1 MEALRAALARLCRP
15 EALLEGESYYHNAA
29 EERGGGDGSQ
39 LTTFGDHQL
48 RHSNM
53 QKRDPAFHALIDHA
67 SVLPFIEEYMGEPQ
81 LVGDW
86 HIRKN
91 IGPRSSW
98 CEYSIIH
105 CLTAWSHPLS
115 GPGLL
120 PPLTDPAPLSQGT
133 AATGR
138 RGSCGTP
145 PPARSA
151 RATSILRGCLTT
163 KPRERAAW

>member
-1 MEALRAALARLCRP
+1 MLTAEARESFETRGYAHVRGVSFLPPHPQHLRSPPQPPLLLPLQALDAATVEALRSALARLCRP

-53 QKRDPAFHALIDHA
+53 QKRDAAFHALIDHA

-81 LVGDW
+81 LAGDW

-98 CEYSIIH
+98 CE
-105 CLTAWSHPLS
+105 
-115 GPGLL
+115 
-120 PPLTDPAPLSQGT
+120 
-133 AATGR
+133 
-138 RGSCGTP
+138 
-145 PPARSA
+145 
-151 RATSILRGCLTT
+151 
-163 KPRERAAW
+163 

>member
-53 QKRDPAFHALIDHA
+53 QKRDAAFHALIDHA
-67 SVLPFIEEYMGEPQ
+67 SVLPFIEEYMGEPR
-81 LVGDW
+81 LAGDW

-98 CEYSIIH
+98 CEYSWH
-105 CLTAWSHPLS
+105 TPTHVSAPLTAPRAPVAGHRGH
-115 GPGLL
+115 GPEGFVRDAAAGKIRTRHLNIAWML
-120 PPLTDPAPLSQGT
+120 DDQAAGEGCLVTRPLTL
-133 AATGR
+133 
-138 RGSCGTP
+138 
-145 PPARSA
+145 
-151 RATSILRGCLTT
+151 
-163 KPRERAAW
+163 